1 MFPNRAI
8 TTTARR
14 LFPAG
19 ALAAGL
25 VLALSPLQQS
35 FADPLDLTTR
45 PVPLFREDASRDRV
59 GDLVWRGGLDLVSAD
74 PRFGGLSA
82 LAVRPDGEELTVIS
96 DNGFWIK
103 LKPAYSGGNL
113 TGIAAAELGVLAD
126 MNGHPLESRDMRDA
140 ESLAIG
146 VDGALIVSFER
157 NHRIWAY
164 LPGEVLPR
172 RIPEPLEIADA
183 PSNGGMEAMTL
194 LANGKLFIVTEDF
207 GNDDNVIGWVSDRS
221 GWSVVTVRVSG
232 SFKPTGAT
240 TLPDGDVLLL
250 ERRFGLRGGVG
261 VRIRRIAAATIQAG
275 AVRDGPEIARL
286 DGGATFDNM
295 EGIGNWTDA
304 EGRTFVYIVSDDNFS
319 ALQRSYLMMFE
330 LRPE

>member
-1 MFPNRAI
+1 MPVV
-8 TTTARR
+8 
-14 LFPAG
+14 P
-19 ALAAGL
+19 
-25 VLALSPLQQS
+25 VH
-35 FADPLDLTTR
+35 ADPLDLTAR
-45 PVPLFREDASRDRV
+45 PVPLYRDDASRDRV
-59 GDLVWRGGLDLVSAD
+59 GDLAWRGGLDLVSPD

-82 LAVRPDGEELTVIS
+82 LAVRPDGKELTLIS

-103 LKPAYSGGNL
+103 LKPEYSRGML
-113 TGIAAAELGVLAD
+113 TGIGGAELGVLAD
-126 MNGHPLESRDMRDA
+126 MNGRPLEHRDMRDA

-164 LPGEVLPR
+164 PPGEVLPR
-172 RIPEPLEIADA
+172 RIPEPLEVGDA
-183 PSNGGMEAMTL
+183 PSNAGMEAMTL

-207 GNDDNVIGWVSDRS
+207 GNDDNVIGWVSDRK

-261 VRIRRIAAATIQAG
+261 IRIRRIAADSIRAG
-275 AVRDGPEIARL
+275 AVLDGPEVARL
-286 DGGATFDNM
+286 EGGATFDNM
-295 EGIGNWTDA
+295 EGIGSWTDLS
-304 EGRTFVYIVSDDNFS
+304 GRTFVYIVSDDNYS
-319 ALQRSYLMMFE
+319 ALQRTYLMMFE
-330 LRPE
+330 LDPR